1 MSLIE
6 NSVSDTGH
14 LANSIGKTVE
24 AVVVTLGK
32 DSKRASTSNS
42 WFPKSELSLVSI
54 VTREVVSSKAMTP

>member
-6 NSVSDTGH
+6 NSVIDIGH

-32 DSKRASTSNS
+32 DTKRASTSNS
-42 WFPKSELSLVSI
+42 
-54 VTREVVSSKAMTP
+54 

>member
-6 NSVSDTGH
+6 NSVSDIGH
-14 LANSIGKTVE
+14 LANSIGKIVE

-32 DSKRASTSNS
+32 DYKLASMSNS

-54 VTREVVSSKAMTP
+54 VTKEVVSSKAMTP